1 MTKQSDPEPKGPPTE
16 ASVEDRDVERDDDT
30 VDFDEETDDEDELSE
45 EEDIPRV
52 VIASVADLGS
62 WIPESISKKYASRPI
77 WFIVEQDAEAVGLF
91 SRYPEGPMPKT
102 ASDAILSGLRAF
114 SLDQNEEL
122 QAVLGITDGLRYGF
136 HVDASLEEV
145 MESFEDDG
153 FEVVSAIQKGRVEVE
168 EVVE

>member
-1 MTKQSDPEPKGPPTE
+1 MTNQTRPETKGPQTQATE
-16 ASVEDRDVERDDDT
+16 DGELERDDDT
-30 VDFDEETDDEDELSE
+30 VDFEEEDDDEEELSE
-45 EEDIPRV
+45 EEEVPRV
-52 VIASVADLGS
+52 IIASVADLGS
-62 WIPESISKKYASRPI
+62 WVPETISKKYASRPI
-77 WFIVEQDAEAVGLF
+77 WFIVEQDAESVGLF

-153 FEVVSAIQKGRVEVE
+153 FEVVTAIHEGRVDIE
-168 EVVE
+168 EGAE